1 MYADQI
7 GTLTDTEHR
16 LIGLTVCHTPLDV
29 SPVLDDVM
37 YGRVL
42 GSE

>member
-1 MYADQI
+1 MPDLI

-16 LIGLTVCHTPLDV
+16 LVGLRVRHIPLGV